1 MVDVPSHELL
11 RLVLPASTDGFPDHS
26 LSGTVR
32 QTRIIVDATV
42 PDVLGGEATAEL
54 DVDFYG
60 GHQALGRT
68 APIPRIRRLVGK
80 LRWTNAWVM
89 FGQEAPLVS
98 ELNPSSLAAIGF
110 PGFSASG
117 NLWYWLP
124 QVRLGGDVPVGPARL
139 GLEGAVLAAA
149 ASGDAGYTP
158 PASAAERSGRPILQG
173 RLLATWG
180 DAGLTG
186 GTASFGG
193 HYGWFAT
200 DGDSLLVSK
209 AVTLG
214 AQFFVTQYV
223 EVRGEGFIGEG
234 LGMLGGGGVGQDLG
248 YTGAPLQTKGGW
260 AQVNVLPTDMWEI
273 GGGAGIDDPDDY
285 EIGTTGI
292 QRNFVWEGHLIWR
305 PSPLVFG
312 FEYRRLETT
321 WADAGVGKRT
331 GNHYNLAAGFEF

>member
-1 MVDVPSHELL
+1 VDVPSS
-11 RLVLPASTDGFPDHS
+11 R
-26 LSGTVR
+26 
-32 QTRIIVDATV
+32 
-42 PDVLGGEATAEL
+42 GGCS
-54 DVDFYG
+54 
-60 GHQALGRT
+60 
-68 APIPRIRRLVGK
+68 P
-80 LRWTNAWVM
+80 
-89 FGQEAPLVS
+89 
-98 ELNPSSLAAIGF
+98 
-110 PGFSASG
+110 
-117 NLWYWLP
+117 
-124 QVRLGGDVPVGPARL
+124 
-139 GLEGAVLAAA
+139 
-149 ASGDAGYTP
+149 
-158 PASAAERSGRPILQG
+158 
-173 RLLATWG
+173 
-180 DAGLTG
+180 GLTG